1 MVVTLSS
8 PEARSSSIPGAAF
21 APSSGNSRRKSRLFC
36 GSASIPAGWA
46 EPRNRRQGQGGYFRY
61 NAPEGVM
68 SVALTYLHEHK
79 GVFATTMGGGS
90 SFSIILAAWDAGN
103 AAGLVF
109 SSSTFCI

>member
-1 MVVTLSS
+1 
-8 PEARSSSIPGAAF
+8 
-21 APSSGNSRRKSRLFC
+21 
-36 GSASIPAGWA
+36 
-46 EPRNRRQGQGGYFRY
+46 
-61 NAPEGVM
+61 M